1 MITPDFET
9 DTESSKNEDVIMPW
23 DKALRFGALTSEELS
38 KLSIIPRKMIIG
50 GFCFEGDLG
59 FIFAARGVGKT
70 WLGMFLAKCL
80 ALGIKAKRWDVPA
93 ARKVLYIDGEMPPA
107 DVQARDLLLGIPTGM
122 LTYINHEILFER
134 TGKIINL
141 ADPEFQT
148 AVLDWCQETGQEVV
162 FLDNLSTLASG
173 IDENKGM
180 EWESITPFLMKLRRA
195 HITVIFIHHAGRNGQ
210 MRGHSKREDPSAW
223 ILRLDMPKD
232 SLDESEGAHFISR
245 FTKWRNATKCPA
257 ALEWMFRP
265 KVGDGIEITV
275 DDASSIDIF
284 KQLIEQG
291 VNTNKQIAEEMDV
304 TPAAVSKMAKRGC
317 DEDWLKV
324 EKNRYFLTGHGRTYS
339 VHSDP

>member
-1 MITPDFET
+1 MNVPPPQT
-9 DTESSKNEDVIMPW
+9 DTQPNNEEVIMPW
-23 DKALRFGALTSEELS
+23 DKALRFGALTSAELS
-38 KLSIIPRKMIIG
+38 RLSIIPRKMIIG
-50 GFCFEGDLG
+50 GFCFDGDLG

-93 ARKVLYIDGEMPPA
+93 ARRVLYIDGEMPPA
-107 DVQARDLLLGIPTGM
+107 DVKSRDLLLGIPTGM

-141 ADPEFQT
+141 ADPEFQQ
-148 AVLDWCQETGQEVV
+148 AVLDWCKETEQEVV

-232 SLDESEGAHFISR
+232 SLDENEGAHFISR
-245 FTKWRNATKCPA
+245 FTKWRNATKCPS

-265 KVGDGIEITV
+265 KDSGIEITV

-291 VNTNKQIAEEMDV
+291 VTSNKQISDEMGISA
-304 TPAAVSKMAKRGC
+304 AAVSKIAKRGV
-317 DEDWLKV
+317 DEGWLKI
-324 EKNRYFLTGHGRTYS
+324 EKNRYVLTGTGRTYS
-339 VHSDP
+339 THADP

>member
-1 MITPDFET
+1 MNTTEEKEFEVDPET
-9 DTESSKNEDVIMPW
+9 KMPW
-23 DKALRFGALTSEELS
+23 DKALRFGALTSKELS
-38 KLSIIPRKMIIG
+38 NLSITPRIMIIG

-70 WLGMFLAKCL
+70 WLGMYLAKCL
-80 ALGIKAKRWDVPA
+80 ALGIKAKRWEVEEA
-93 ARKVLYIDGEMPPA
+93 KKVLYIDGEMPPA
-107 DVQARDLLLGIPTGM
+107 DVKYRDLLLGVPTEM
-122 LTYINHEILFER
+122 LTYVNHEILFER
-134 TGKIINL
+134 TGQIINL
-141 ADPEFQT
+141 ANPEFQD
-148 AVLDWCQETGQEVV
+148 AVLEWCKDSGHQVV

-232 SLDESEGAHFISR
+232 SLDEHEGAHFISR
-245 FTKWRNATKCPA
+245 FTKWRNASKCPA
-257 ALEWMFRP
+257 SLEWMFRT
-265 KVGDGIEITV
+265 KENGAIDITV

-291 VNTNKQIAEEMDV
+291 VSNNKQLADEMGIS
-304 TPAAVSKMAKRGC
+304 PAAVSKIAKRGV
-317 DEDWLKV
+317 DEGWLKID
-324 EKNRYFLTGHGRTYS
+324 KNKYILTGFGRTYS
-339 VHSDP
+339 AHADA